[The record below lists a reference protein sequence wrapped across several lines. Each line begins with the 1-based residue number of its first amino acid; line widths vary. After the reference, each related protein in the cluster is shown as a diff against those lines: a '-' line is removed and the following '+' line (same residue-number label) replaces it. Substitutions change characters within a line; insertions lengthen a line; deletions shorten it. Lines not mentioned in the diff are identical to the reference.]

1 MNTSTETFV
10 TVLAIVVIAVLV
22 YKLWKPSLKPKSEV
36 PPGKANFYFF
46 YADWCGWSQKA
57 LPEWKKLEE
66 ALQKS
71 NVFGRTQVT
80 PARVNVEENKAKAM
94 LYEVEGYPTVLLE
107 TSDSIY
113 EFKGSRSSEGLL
125 SFLRSTLGKERES
138 V

>member
-1 MNTSTETFV
+1 MNTETIV

-22 YKLWKPSLKPKSEV
+22 YKLWKPALKPKQEV
-36 PPGKANFYFF
+36 PVGKANFYFF

-57 LPEWKKLEE
+57 LPEWTKLES

-71 NVFGRTQVT
+71 SLFGKTQVT
-80 PARVNVEENKAKAM
+80 PVRVNVEENREKAT

-107 TSDSIY
+107 TSDSLY
-113 EFKGSRSSEGLL
+113 EFKGSRSSESFL
-125 SFLRSTLGKERES
+125 SFLRSTLGKEGES

>member
-1 MNTSTETFV
+1 MNTETLV

-22 YKLWKPSLKPKSEV
+22 YKLWKPALKPKKEV

-57 LPEWKKLEE
+57 LPEWTKLEE

-71 NVFGRTQVT
+71 STFGKTKVT
-80 PARVNVEENKAKAM
+80 PVRVNVEENREKAT
-94 LYEVEGYPTVLLE
+94 LYEVEGYPTILLE
-107 TSDSIY
+107 TSDGLY
-113 EFKGSRSSEGLL
+113 EFKGSRSAESFL

>member
-1 MNTSTETFV
+1 MNTETLV

-22 YKLWKPSLKPKSEV
+22 YKIWKPALKPKKEV

-57 LPEWKKLEE
+57 LPEWTKLEA

-71 NVFGRTQVT
+71 NVFGKTQVT
-80 PARVNVEENKAKAM
+80 PVRVNVEENREKAT
-94 LYEVEGYPTVLLE
+94 LYEVEGYPTVILE
-107 TSDSIY
+107 TSDSLY
-113 EFKGSRSSEGLL
+113 EFKGSRSSESFL
-125 SFLRSTLGKERES
+125 SFLRSTLGKEGES